1 MIFEWYS
8 GSDASGRIARR
19 LNELLHHLR
28 DRLPLDVLV
37 RELEALATEE
47 QDPNM
52 RAKIFFEIGRLY
64 GHAGDFETR
73 ERYCERAVSLFDL
86 LAGNFLSVA
95 REYVEANSTLAARE
109 VDASGRPTTLFVDA
123 PHLLAAIVWGDNG
136 RLEEY
141 DRMLAVGHLA
151 NFFRECADVFG
162 HQVFAQLSLIC
173 ASRRHHGAPDEPL
186 GLVELAN
193 ALGRL
198 GDKEGTR
205 CVLEMLKEVDLT
217 GEYYQEAVQSWG
229 SEKE

>member
-1 MIFEWYS
+1 MIFQWYS

-19 LNELLHHLR
+19 LNELLYHLR

-64 GHAGDFETR
+64 GHAGEL
-73 ERYCERAVSLFDL
+73 RAKDEYWDRALAALDL
-86 LAGNFLSVA
+86 LAANFPSVA
-95 REYVEANSTLAARE
+95 REYVEVNRSLASRE
-109 VDASGRPTTLFVDA
+109 VDASGRPRTLFDDA
-123 PHLLAAIVWGDNG
+123 PHLLATIVWGDSG
-136 RLEEY
+136 RLEEF
-141 DRMLAVGHLA
+141 DRLLAVAHIA

-162 HQVFAQLSLIC
+162 HPVFAQLSLIC
-173 ASRRHHGAPDEPL
+173 ASRRHHGEPDDSW
-186 GLVELAN
+186 GLLQLLN

-198 GDKEGTR
+198 GDKRGVCR
-205 CVLEMLKEVDLT
+205 VLEMLKEVDLT
-217 GEYYQEAVQSWG
+217 GEYYQEAVRSWG